1 MAAADVTVYTT
12 GYCPY
17 CARAKSILSRKGVA
31 FVEVDVEDRGDLR
44 SWLRSA
50 SGQSTVPQIFV
61 NNRSIGGCSDMEAL
75 DRRGEL
81 DRLLGEPKPEGLP
94 ALPR

>member
-1 MAAADVTVYTT
+1 MSSAQVTVYST

-17 CARAKSILSRKGVA
+17 CHRAKALLQAKRVD
-31 FVEVDVEDRGDLR
+31 FVEVDVEDRPDLR

-50 SGQSTVPQIFV
+50 SGQTTVPQVFV
-61 NNRSIGGCSDMEAL
+61 NNRSIGGFSDMAAL

-81 DRLLGEPKPEGLP
+81 DPLLAEAPPPGIA